1 MFRTG
6 KRPDLQ
12 VTRRAVRLGGHFGDM
27 RVYRDDLSVCVLF
40 FFPLSFPVLIYLYCS
55 DLRLHLS
62 ASTFFIRF

>member
-1 MFRTG
+1 MSRTG

-12 VTRRAVRLGGHFGDM
+12 VMRRAVRLGGHFGGM
-27 RVYRDDLSVCVLF
+27 HVYRYHLSVCVLF
-40 FFPLSFPVLIYLYCS
+40 SFPLSFPVLIYPYCS